1 MGQSQELPAVGGFGV
16 TGVAVTASGTWK
28 TDFAACL
35 ITEALPAA

>member
-1 MGQSQELPAVGGFGV
+1 MDESQELPVVGGFGV

-28 TDFAACL
+28 TDLVCL

>member
-1 MGQSQELPAVGGFGV
+1 MGESQELPAVGGFGV

-28 TDFAACL
+28 TDFACL